1 MEVLSEGCLFG
12 WCEWREIEGFLSVI
26 GEGMEFDH
34 PCGFLSLQNL
44 RKSNFIFCLLVLVF
58 SFL

>member
-44 RKSNFIFCLLVLVF
+44 RKSQFYFLFACF
-58 SFL
+58 SF